1 MQAPME
7 KLDSRFRRSLI
18 LWIRM
23 TMYWYRIT
31 RERESEIR
39 APAGQSSA
47 VDIKP
52 LGHQTLTY
60 HSKVIK
66 NKAALAYP
74 RTNTHTFFRCT
85 SKGST
90 PDVQMNHEWSRQM
103 IHEADDRERSSM
115 IPQRPP
121 CRAPGRQAAGGGLCS
136 RTTAVKTAAVIHVED
151 ARFLAIQPLAKALR
165 ERYLHSQQVHTH
177 TCGLTHEYLNTH
189 HACTPTHTYAC
200 TSTRASTPRY
210 CAHAYAHAYTYQFL
224 SSLSPWLAPSLAR
237 TLSRSHSLYLS
248 DAPLASPGLARP
260 VTANAVAACG
270 TGLRRSR
277 GRVAAQ
283 RRLGLLAGV
292 VAWGGAH
299 PLLHGPGTL
308 WRIPGL
314 HKVL

>member
-1 MQAPME
+1 
-7 KLDSRFRRSLI
+7 
-18 LWIRM
+18 M

-47 VDIKP
+47 VDIKA

-60 HSKVIK
+60 HSKLIK
-66 NKAALAYP
+66 NKAALAYT

-177 TCGLTHEYLNTH
+177 TRGLTHEYLNTH
-189 HACTPTHTYAC
+189 HACTPTHICMYQYTGIYASILC
-200 TSTRASTPRY
+200 TCICTCVYVPVP
-210 CAHAYAHAYTYQFL
+210 L
-224 SSLSPWLAPSLAR
+224 LSLSLAGSLPG
-237 TLSRSHSLYLS
+237 SHSLTLTQSLS
-248 DAPLASPGLARP
+248 L
-260 VTANAVAACG
+260 
-270 TGLRRSR
+270 
-277 GRVAAQ
+277 
-283 RRLGLLAGV
+283 
-292 VAWGGAH
+292 
-299 PLLHGPGTL
+299 
-308 WRIPGL
+308 
-314 HKVL
+314 